1 MSNNETASSKFCV
14 RRGLMR
20 GAGVFAAL
28 AALAGSANAQGH
40 MGGPFGGHFGGG
52 PFSGAMTPAQMEER
66 LERML
71 KHLYV
76 ELDATAEQKQKIAP
90 IVKQAARDM
99 MPMREAMMGAR
110 GKAMG
115 LFTAERIDRA
125 AIEALRADRVQ
136 AMESATRRLS
146 QALMDVAEVLTPAQR
161 KTLGERMARRRG
173 MWSEG

>member
-1 MSNNETASSKFCV
+1 MSNNETGSSKFCV

-20 GAGVFAAL
+20 GAGVFAVL

-40 MGGPFGGHFGGG
+40 MGRHFGGG

-76 ELDATAEQKQKIAP
+76 ELDATEEQKQKIAP
-90 IVKQAARDM
+90 IVKQAAREM
-99 MPMREAMMGAR
+99 MPMREAMMGTRKQAIS
-110 GKAMG
+110 

-125 AIEALRADRVQ
+125 AIEALRADRLK
-136 AMESATRRLS
+136 AAETGTRRMT
-146 QALMDVAEVLTPAQR
+146 QALMDIAEVLTPAQR

-173 MWSEG
+173 LWSKG